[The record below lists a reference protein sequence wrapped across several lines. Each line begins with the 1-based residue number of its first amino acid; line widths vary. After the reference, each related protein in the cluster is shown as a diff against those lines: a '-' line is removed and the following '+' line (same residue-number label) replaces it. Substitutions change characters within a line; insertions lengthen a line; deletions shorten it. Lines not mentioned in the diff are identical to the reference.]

1 MSTFCFALKA
11 RELIYLHVCGR
22 SWLHHHSFTS
32 LWCLPQTIPSGAK
45 GKFYDGCCTLI
56 VSFYV
61 LEPCI
66 NVHAPVYSLTH
77 SLWDWKCWCHVP
89 VYLLFL
95 LSLFINKTFFVT
107 FWCHYCS
114 ETWGFYCKFWK
125 DILLFC
131 TLSGTLNR
139 RRICKYCYD
148 QLSHSQLAYMFVNVL
163 LRDINMTIQKGCK
176 ISVIDKDY
184 IQVWNAYGTP
194 VHLEDGNFVFM
205 HNMIL
210 VHGPSS
216 YNRHP
221 QYSAS
226 AIMKWKINDA
236 LLSTPL

>member
-1 MSTFCFALKA
+1 MYKCA
-11 RELIYLHVCGR
+11 R
-22 SWLHHHSFTS
+22 TS
-32 LWCLPQTIPSGAK
+32 L
-45 GKFYDGCCTLI
+45 
-56 VSFYV
+56 
-61 LEPCI
+61 
-66 NVHAPVYSLTH
+66 LTH
-77 SLWDWKCWCHVP
+77 SLTVGLKVLVP
-89 VYLLFL
+89 CACLLVVFVV
-95 LSLFINKTFFVT
+95 FVHQQNFFCK